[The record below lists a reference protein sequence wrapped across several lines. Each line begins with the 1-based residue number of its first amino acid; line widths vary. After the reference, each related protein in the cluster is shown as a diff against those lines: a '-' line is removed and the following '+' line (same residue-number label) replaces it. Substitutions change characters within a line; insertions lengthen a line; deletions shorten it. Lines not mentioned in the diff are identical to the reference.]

1 MMQEKGHLP
10 YSGNKK
16 NQKPYRVHMSK
27 IEDSENGNV
36 LATLKDKML
45 KETEN

>member
-1 MMQEKGHLP
+1 
-10 YSGNKK
+10 
-16 NQKPYRVHMSK
+16 MSK

-36 LATLKDKML
+36 LASLKEKML